1 MSSDFGTDMGLVHDV
16 VVLARGVGGGK
27 EFWKVL
33 SEKENLDLLR
43 RFVAETEEYAELKKD
58 YEQLKVWG
66 VDFSRPISEDLAPA
80 HEFLAELVRM
90 MPDHCRENDFCC
102 CDICVDELISE
113 SKALSFWNGEGGVEG
128 FRQARV
134 SAWNGILTKLGY
146 EPSEVN
152 ILYFRCTRDTIV
164 ARLETVAYRRKR
176 IVELFC
182 K

>member
-1 MSSDFGTDMGLVHDV
+1 MSSDFGKDMGLVHDV

-33 SEKENLDLLR
+33 SEKKNLDLLR
-43 RFVAETEEYAELKKD
+43 RFVAETEEYAELKKE
-58 YEQLKVWG
+58 YEQLKAWG
-66 VDFSRPISEDLAPA
+66 VDLSKPISEDLAPA

-90 MPDHCRENDFCC
+90 MPDHWNKNDFCC
-102 CDICVDELISE
+102 CDTCVLKFISG
-113 SKALSFWNGEGGVEG
+113 SKALSFWNGEGGLVG
-128 FRQARV
+128 FRQARL

-146 EPSEVN
+146 EPREVN
-152 ILYFRCTRDTIV
+152 LLSFRYSRHLII